1 MDRLATRAGLLLL
14 TLAAVFMV
22 GFSKPEE
29 PRKAIWIWQADRI
42 ENESNQLLSFVK
54 QNEVNLLYLHVDMD
68 IPQSSYREFIRE
80 AAASGIEVHALAGHP
95 AWALES
101 RRDRMMKLIQWVK
114 LYNGNAS
121 PEERIRGIHLDIEPY
136 VLPEWETEREALV
149 TSWMGNMEYFLQ
161 TAKEEVNVEIS
172 ADMPVWFDSIVAADM
187 PEGSLAE
194 WMIKR
199 FDHITLMAYRHELE
213 GDNGILELVKHEMEV
228 GDRHQAK
235 LLIGVNAKPMEEKH
249 TTFYDKGTT
258 AMKKALQEV
267 TQRLGTHPSFA
278 GTSIHDYR
286 YWQSMEEWDADL
298 PPEPDPDPNPDP
310 VPDPDWVPVPPP
322 IERNGPVV
330 ATYVWR
336 AELAIEQPD
345 EIISFAKE
353 QGINLLYVRLDL
365 EQSYDAYRSFVK
377 KAHEAGIEMHAMGG
391 HPIWA
396 LSENEPRILRLV
408 NYVKQ
413 YNRSVEPDERFH
425 GIHLDVEP
433 YVLPDWQ
440 SRKDDV
446 LKQWTA
452 NMDMFVRETK
462 RNSDLLTSVDL
473 AVWLDRTYVPDR
485 PDMTISE
492 YMIGLMDHVSLM
504 AFRNTAEGSNGIAA
518 VVKEEMKMSDRLGKQ
533 LVVTVEMK
541 ENFEGKHISFHEL
554 GAEEMQRQL
563 EKLPELLQDHSS
575 YIGNAVHAYDYW
587 RDAIQ

>member
-29 PRKAIWIWQADRI
+29 HRKAIWIWQADRI
-42 ENESNQLLSFVK
+42 ESESDQLLTFVK

-80 AAASGIEVHALAGHP
+80 AAGSGIEVHALAGHP
-95 AWALES
+95 AWALDTH
-101 RRDRMMKLIQWVK
+101 RDRMMKLIQWVK
-114 LYNGNAS
+114 MYNDNAS

-136 VLPEWETEREALV
+136 LLPEWETEREALV

-161 TAKEEVNVEIS
+161 SAKDEVNVEIS
-172 ADMPVWFDSIVAADM
+172 ADMPVWFDSIAVAGMA
-187 PEGSLAE
+187 ENSLAE

-213 GDNGILELVKHEMEV
+213 GDNGILELVKHEMEM
-228 GDRHQAK
+228 GDKHDAK
-235 LLIGVNAKPMEEKH
+235 LLVGVNAKPMEEKH
-249 TTFYDKGTT
+249 TTFYNKGTT
-258 AMKKALQEV
+258 AMKEALQKLTE
-267 TQRLGTHPSFA
+267 RLGAHPSFA

-286 YWQSMEEWDADL
+286 YWRSMEERETDL
-298 PPEPDPDPNPDP
+298 PPGPDPQPQPD
-310 VPDPDWVPVPPP
+310 PDPDWVPVPPP
-322 IERNGPVV
+322 IERAGLVV

-345 EIISFAKE
+345 EIISFARE

-396 LSENEPRILRLV
+396 LSENEPRMLRLV

-413 YNRSVEPDERFH
+413 YNRSVEPDERFN

-452 NMDMFVRETK
+452 NMDKFVQETK
-462 RNSDLLTSVDL
+462 RNSDLLTSIDL
-473 AVWLDRTYVPDR
+473 AVWLDRTSVPER
-485 PDMTISE
+485 PDLSISE

-518 VVKEEMKMSDRLGKQ
+518 VVKEEMKMSDLLGKQ
-533 LVVTVEMK
+533 LVITVEMK
-541 ENFEGKHISFHEL
+541 ENLEGKHISFHEL
-554 GAEEMQRQL
+554 GVEEMLRQL
-563 EKLPELLQDHSS
+563 AKLPELLQDHPS

-587 RDAIQ
+587 HDALQ